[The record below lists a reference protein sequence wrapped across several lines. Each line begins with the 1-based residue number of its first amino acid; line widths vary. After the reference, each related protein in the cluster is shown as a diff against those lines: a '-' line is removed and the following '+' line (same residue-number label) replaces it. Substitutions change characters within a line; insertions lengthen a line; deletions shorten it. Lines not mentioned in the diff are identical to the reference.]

1 MKYLIRKI
9 YFILIILLSFFISST
24 SFSKTEINKYSQD
37 KTSNYLSGIVS
48 IDQNYTKKAFDY
60 LSKVK
65 SLKNSHHNYNI
76 KFLHTL
82 VLLEKFDEAF
92 SFSKSIWD
100 EKHNTFEVDLLQGI
114 NFFINKDYINA
125 EKYFARLNNI
135 TPGNIFFED
144 FIGSVLTSWARAA
157 NNDKQGSFD
166 SINKLPK
173 AYRHLKEIQ
182 ISLLK
187 CYFSSNDAQLSLE
200 NLVKNE
206 NYNFSRYNFFLINY
220 LLQKNKYSNAK
231 EVIKKSRKRYSSN
244 LLLKQTEAFLINDQN
259 HKIKNFFNFKNPNDA
274 LAEFFYIIANLYS
287 SQEEFQISNFYLKIS
302 LFLNKKFKSNKA
314 LLAENFYYLEREKIS
329 KDIYSSIKSIGSVY
343 SWHASRN
350 IASILVKEKDKK
362 YAIKSLKKNFNLLV
376 NPNVEHYYDL
386 ANFYKQNEYFEESI
400 KYFSLALEKIEK
412 DHFLAPKIF
421 DRRGT
426 SYEKIGKW
434 ENAEKDLLTSL
445 EILPDQAH
453 VLNYLGYSWIDKG
466 INLDKGLEMLKK
478 ANNLA
483 ENDGYITDSVGWAY
497 YVRKNYIEAEPFLQK
512 AVELLPMDPI
522 INDHYADNLWMLN
535 KKIQA
540 RNAWKGVLK
549 LDRTE
554 KELKDSV
561 IKKLIFGISKKL

>member
-9 YFILIILLSFFISST
+9 YFTLIMLFSFFISGA
-24 SFSKTEINKYSQD
+24 SFSKTEIIKYSQD

-48 IDQNYTKKAFDY
+48 IDQNHTKKAYDY
-60 LSKVK
+60 LNKVK
-65 SLKNSHHNYNI
+65 SLKNSHQNYNI

-82 VLLEKFDEAF
+82 VLLGKFDEAF
-92 SFSKSIWD
+92 SFSKNILD
-100 EKHNTFEVDLLQGI
+100 EKHNIFEVDLLQGI
-114 NFFINKDYINA
+114 NFFINKDYISA
-125 EKYFARLNNI
+125 EKYFVRLNNKA
-135 TPGNIFFED
+135 PGNIFVEGL
-144 FIGSVLTSWARAA
+144 IGSVLTSWARAA
-157 NNDKQGSFD
+157 NNNEKGSFD

-173 AYRHLKEIQ
+173 TYRHLKEIQ

-187 CYFSSNDAQLSLE
+187 CYFSSNDAQLALE

-206 NYNFSRYNFFLINY
+206 NYNFSRYNFFLTNY
-220 LLQKNKYSNAK
+220 LLQKNKSKNAK
-231 EVIKKSRKRYSSN
+231 EVIKKSRKKYSSN

-259 HKIKNFFNFKNPNDA
+259 HKIKNFFNFKNPNDS

-287 SQEEFQISNFYLKIS
+287 NQEEFQLSNFYLKIS
-302 LFLNKKFKSNKA
+302 LLLNKKFKSNNA
-314 LLAENFYYLEREKIS
+314 LLAENFYYLEKEKIS
-329 KDIYSSIKSIGSVY
+329 KDIYKSMKSIGSIY
-343 SWHASRN
+343 SWHSSRN

-362 YAIKSLKKNFNLLV
+362 YAIKSLKKNFNLLLK
-376 NPNVEHYYDL
+376 PNVEHYYDL
-386 ANFYKQNEYFEESI
+386 ANFYKNNEYFEESI

-412 DHFLAPKIF
+412 DNFLVPKIF

-426 SYEKIGKW
+426 SYEKIGQW
-434 ENAEKDLLTSL
+434 DNAEKDLLTSL

-453 VLNYLGYSWIDKG
+453 VLNYLGYSWIDRG

-478 ANNLA
+478 ANSLR

-497 YVRKNYIEAEPFLQK
+497 YIKKNYVKAGPFLQK
-512 AVELLPMDPI
+512 AVELLPMDPV
-522 INDHYADNLWMLN
+522 INDHYGDNLWMLN

-540 RNAWKGVLK
+540 RHAWSNVLK

-554 KELKDSV
+554 KELKDSI